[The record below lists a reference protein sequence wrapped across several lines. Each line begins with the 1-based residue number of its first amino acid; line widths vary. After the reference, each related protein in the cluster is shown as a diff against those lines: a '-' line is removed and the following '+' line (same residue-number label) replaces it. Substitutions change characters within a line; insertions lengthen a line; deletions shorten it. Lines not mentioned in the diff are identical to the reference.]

1 MVRSGNGTRTM
12 TEAKLDFPEV
22 VGKLVAE
29 LFVVEDPE
37 FGKEVL
43 VRFADGTQ
51 LSIAVGVRQVI
62 DARYCN
68 EETPDLPI
76 THRQSH

>member
-1 MVRSGNGTRTM
+1 MSDP
-12 TEAKLDFPEV
+12 KLEFPEV
-22 VGKLVAE
+22 VGKFVAE
-29 LFVVEDPE
+29 LSVYEDAE

-43 VRFADGTQ
+43 VRFTDGTQ

-76 THRQSH
+76 FHRRVS

>member
-1 MVRSGNGTRTM
+1 
-12 TEAKLDFPEV
+12 V

-43 VRFADGTQ
+43 VRFSDGTQ

-68 EETPDLPI
+68 EETPDMPI
-76 THRQSH
+76 SHRHSV

>member
-1 MVRSGNGTRTM
+1 MS
-12 TEAKLDFPEV
+12 EQKLHFPEV

-29 LFVVEDPE
+29 LAVTEDPE

-43 VRFADGTQ
+43 VRFSDGTQ
-51 LSIAVGVRQVI
+51 LSIAVGARLTV

-68 EETPDLPI
+68 EETPDMPI
-76 THRQSH
+76 SHKRAN

>member
-1 MVRSGNGTRTM
+1 M
-12 TEAKLDFPEV
+12 TEAKLEFPEV
-22 VGKLVAE
+22 IGKLVVE
-29 LFVVEDPE
+29 LSVIEDPE

-76 THRQSH
+76 SHRHSV

>member
-1 MVRSGNGTRTM
+1 M
-12 TEAKLDFPEV
+12 TEAKLEFPEV
-22 VGKLVAE
+22 IGKQVAE

-43 VRFADGTQ
+43 VRFSDGTQ

-76 THRQSH
+76 SHRHSA

>member
-1 MVRSGNGTRTM
+1 MA
-12 TEAKLDFPEV
+12 EAKLEFPEV
-22 VGKLVAE
+22 IGKQIAE

-43 VRFADGTQ
+43 VRFSDGTQ

-68 EETPDLPI
+68 EDTPDLPI
-76 THRQSH
+76 SHRQSI

>member
-1 MVRSGNGTRTM
+1 MVRSSNGARTM

-43 VRFADGTQ
+43 VRFSDGTQ
-51 LSIAVGVRQVI
+51 LSIAVGVSAGVKI
-62 DARYCN
+62 DHIAPRK
-68 EETPDLPI
+68 
-76 THRQSH
+76 RRVVAV

>member
-1 MVRSGNGTRTM
+1 M
-12 TEAKLDFPEV
+12 TAAKLVFPEV
-22 VGKLVAE
+22 VGKLVFE
-29 LFVVEDPE
+29 LCIVEDPE

-51 LSIAVGVRQVI
+51 LSIAVGMRQTI

-76 THRQSH
+76 SHRQVGENC

>member
-1 MVRSGNGTRTM
+1 MS
-12 TEAKLDFPEV
+12 ESKLEFPEV

-29 LFVVEDPE
+29 LSVIEDPE

-76 THRQSH
+76 SHRQSL

>member
-1 MVRSGNGTRTM
+1 MS
-12 TEAKLDFPEV
+12 ESKLEFPEV
-22 VGKLVAE
+22 VGKSVAE
-29 LFVVEDPE
+29 LSVLEDPE

-43 VRFADGTQ
+43 VRFVDGTQ

-76 THRQSH
+76 SHRQSV